1 MKLLAGWRVR
11 AALALLALCMATAVP
26 AQPSSGVSP
35 IMSVLEAPPDD
46 ELSPG
51 QIADPWESF
60 NRAMFRFN
68 QDVDRDLLLPW
79 TDAYLT
85 LVPEVARIGVGN
97 FFANAQDLWSSANNL
112 MQGKFQRSVMMTM
125 RFATNT
131 VLGAFGLIDIAT
143 AVGMERWPE
152 DFGQTLGV
160 WGMPPGPYLVLPVFG
175 PSTVRDAVGL
185 AAGPGG
191 LALLRDQRSR
201 VPACDHRARGAECA
215 LAADV
220 GNAGAGRHR
229 PGQIQLRA
237 RRLPQPASA
246 PGVRRQPARRLR
258 SEAAGQAGAMT
269 CVHLALC
276 VGALSCA
283 EPTPNP

>member
-1 MKLLAGWRVR
+1 MKRLPVAWVAA
-11 AALALLALCMATAVP
+11 AALCWGFAAAPAL
-26 AQPSSGVSP
+26 AQPSSGVAP
-35 IMSVLEAPPDD
+35 IMSVIGVEPE
-46 ELSPG
+46 ELTPG
-51 QIADPWESF
+51 QKADPWESF

-112 MQGKFQRSVMMTM
+112 MQGKFERSVIMTM

-160 WGMPPGPYLVLPVFG
+160 WGVAPGPYLVLPLFG
-175 PSTVRDAVGL
+175 PSTARDAAGLPLDLAASPYYAINDGGFRPVTTVLGAVNARAQLMSATQALDAIALDKYSFVRDAFL
-185 AAGPGG
+185 
-191 LALLRDQRSR
+191 S
-201 VPACDHRARGAECA
+201 
-215 LAADV
+215 
-220 GNAGAGRHR
+220 
-229 PGQIQLRA
+229 
-237 RRLPQPASA
+237 RRLSLVHDGNPPEDPPEAPAKPA
-246 PGVRRQPARRLR
+246 P
-258 SEAAGQAGAMT
+258 
-269 CVHLALC
+269 
-276 VGALSCA
+276 
-283 EPTPNP
+283 

>member
-1 MKLLAGWRVR
+1 MRWLSGWRGR
-11 AALALLALCMATAVP
+11 IAFALLALCMATAVP

-35 IMSVLEAPPDD
+35 IMSVLEAPPDE

-85 LVPEVARIGVGN
+85 LVPEVARIGIGN

-160 WGMPPGPYLVLPVFG
+160 WGMAPGPYLVLPVFG

-185 AAGPGG
+185 P
-191 LALLRDQRSR
+191 LD
-201 VPACDHRARGAECA
+201 
-215 LAADV
+215 LAASPYYAINEAAFRPATTV
-220 GNAGAGRHR
+220 LGALNARA
-229 PGQIQLRA
+229 QLM
-237 RRLPQPASA
+237 SA
-246 PGVRRQPARRLR
+246 TQALDAIALDKYSFVRDAFLSRRLR
-258 SEAAGQAGAMT
+258 LVFDG
-269 CVHLALC
+269 
-276 VGALSCA
+276 
-283 EPTPNP
+283 NPPDDYDLKPLVKPAP